1 MLVPLIVRSHVKIHV
16 IPLVLC
22 LEHKIHWRNVGDN
35 VNVDGDGN
43 SDDDDDDDIEFCNYI
58 KALIILKKSFREIE
72 NFRDAL

>member
-16 IPLVLC
+16 IPLVWC

-43 SDDDDDDDIEFCNYI
+43 SDDDDDDDDDTEFCNYI
-58 KALIILKKSFREIE
+58 KAYHLKEKF
-72 NFRDAL
+72 